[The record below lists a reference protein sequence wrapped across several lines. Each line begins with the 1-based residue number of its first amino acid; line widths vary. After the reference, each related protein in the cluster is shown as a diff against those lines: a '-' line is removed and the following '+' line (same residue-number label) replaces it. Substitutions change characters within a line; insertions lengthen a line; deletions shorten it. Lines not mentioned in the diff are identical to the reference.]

1 MLESIKLNKEKSTMN
16 GLEKLITEQNN
27 LNTWIEEKVKK
38 LRDHQEFL
46 DKVLIEKFTSLKLD
60 HVRKTSD
67 RKSHLFTYNELSIE
81 IEIKNPVDNKKLTLS
96 EAVTKR
102 LLINIWIKRKIEAI
116 PNLYVI
122 NDITQYKQG
131 EDYKYVW
138 SNDKE
143 YSDILEIMDTMFNQE
158 VEERIKL
165 KDKEDKYPF

>member
-1 MLESIKLNKEKSTMN
+1 MPINFIYKQQYTN
-16 GLEKLITEQNN
+16 IAP
-27 LNTWIEEKVKK
+27 I
-38 LRDHQEFL
+38 
-46 DKVLIEKFTSLKLD
+46 
-60 HVRKTSD
+60 
-67 RKSHLFTYNELSIE
+67 

-165 KDKEDKYPF
+165 KDKEDKYSF

>member
-1 MLESIKLNKEKSTMN
+1 MLEFIKLNKEKSTMN

-165 KDKEDKYPF
+165 KDKEDKYSF

>member
-1 MLESIKLNKEKSTMN
+1 MK
-16 GLEKLITEQNN
+16 GLEKLITEQDN
-27 LNTWIEEKVKK
+27 LNNWIEEKVKK
-38 LRDHQEFL
+38 LREHQNFL

-60 HVRKTSD
+60 HVKKTTD

-81 IEIKNPVDNKKLTLS
+81 IEIKNPVDNKELTLS

-122 NDITQYKQG
+122 NDKTRYKQG
-131 EDYKYVW
+131 NDYKYVW

-143 YSDILEIMDTMFNQE
+143 YSNILEIIDKMFNQE
-158 VEERIKL
+158 AEERINL
-165 KDKEDKYPF
+165 KDKEENYPF

>member
-1 MLESIKLNKEKSTMN
+1 MN

>member
-1 MLESIKLNKEKSTMN
+1 MLESIKLNKEKSTMI

-165 KDKEDKYPF
+165 KDKEDKYSF

>member
-1 MLESIKLNKEKSTMN
+1 MN

-143 YSDILEIMDTMFNQE
+143 YSDILEIMDTLFNQE

>member
-102 LLINIWIKRKIEAI
+102 LFNKHLDKRKIEAI

-165 KDKEDKYPF
+165 KDKEDKYSF

>member
-16 GLEKLITEQNN
+16 GLEKLITEQDN

>member
-1 MLESIKLNKEKSTMN
+1 MDKE
-16 GLEKLITEQNN
+16 
-27 LNTWIEEKVKK
+27 
-38 LRDHQEFL
+38 
-46 DKVLIEKFTSLKLD
+46 
-60 HVRKTSD
+60 
-67 RKSHLFTYNELSIE
+67 
-81 IEIKNPVDNKKLTLS
+81 
-96 EAVTKR
+96 
-102 LLINIWIKRKIEAI
+102 KIEAI

-165 KDKEDKYPF
+165 KDKEDKYSF

>member
-102 LLINIWIKRKIEAI
+102 LLIIIWIKRKIEAI

-165 KDKEDKYPF
+165 KDKEDKYSF

>member
-1 MLESIKLNKEKSTMN
+1 MLESNKLNKEKSTMN

-122 NDITQYKQG
+122 NDKTQYKQG

-143 YSDILEIMDTMFNQE
+143 YSNILEIMDTMFNQE
-158 VEERIKL
+158 VEEKIKL

>member
-1 MLESIKLNKEKSTMN
+1 MLESIKLNKEKSTMI

>member
-1 MLESIKLNKEKSTMN
+1 MLESINLNKEKSTMN

-165 KDKEDKYPF
+165 KDKEDKYSF

>member
-96 EAVTKR
+96 EAVTKK

>member
-1 MLESIKLNKEKSTMN
+1 MN

-165 KDKEDKYPF
+165 KDKEDKYSF

>member
-16 GLEKLITEQNN
+16 GLEKLIAEQDN

-38 LRDHQEFL
+38 LRDHQDFL